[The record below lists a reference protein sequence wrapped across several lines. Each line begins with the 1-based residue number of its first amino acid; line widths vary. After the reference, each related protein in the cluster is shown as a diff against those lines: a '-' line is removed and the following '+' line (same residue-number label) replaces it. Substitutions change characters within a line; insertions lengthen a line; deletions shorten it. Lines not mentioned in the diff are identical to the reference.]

1 MKASYLETL
10 DRIKDEHAEMSKHVN
25 QQRSD
30 IEKVALEKE
39 NMNRS
44 YMTYAEVSNT
54 LRSDLRKA
62 EEINTRLQEFIMQS
76 LAPQLSQDNQANCLA
91 ALEAFKT
98 ASPRENGNG
107 APALPPGF
115 PPGAAG
121 MLGMMPNMPFGM
133 SPAMSQL
140 FNQFASPHVNGGDGA
155 GGSSGGAS
163 EAKKAKLEDPDDGEL
178 EIDVTNDDHPSTASN
193 GGAANKNGRDSTNSV
208 ASSGA
213 STPSIASNSRARQ
226 QQQPLAGLQGL
237 EQMNFLAGFNPNL
250 LRQASAA
257 GGFNFLND
265 PHAQA
270 RLAAAIGQIGSRP
283 AYSFK
288 IVDGGVPTPTSFP
301 PDAQKG
307 PGIPTGLKKKMELNH
322 GEVVCAATISRDNSR
337 VYTGGKGCVKI
348 WDVKESDISG
358 ATVVNRPPIASLD
371 CLKENYIRS
380 CKLFEDGNTLLIG
393 GEASTVALWDLTT
406 ETKTL
411 DLETDSQACYALA
424 MSPDEKLLFACLAD
438 GNILI
443 YDIHNKVKVGTLP
456 GHQDGA
462 SCLDLSKD
470 GTKLWSGGL
479 DNSVRCWDLAQRKEV
494 AKHDF
499 ASQVF
504 SLGCCPNDEWVA
516 VGMENN
522 YVEVLST
529 TGKEKYQLT
538 QHESC
543 VLSLKFAHSGK
554 FFISTGKDNAL
565 NAWRTPYGASLF
577 QLKENSSVLSCDI
590 SFDDSLIVTGSGEKK
605 ATLYAVE
612 Y

>member
-1 MKASYLETL
+1 MA
-10 DRIKDEHAEMSKHVN
+10 KHLN
-25 QQRSD
+25 QQKSEM
-30 IEKVALEKE
+30 EKITVEKE
-39 NMNRS
+39 NLTRS
-44 YMTYAEVSNT
+44 FMTYAEVSQTMRN
-54 LRSDLRKA
+54 DLRKA
-62 EEINTRLQEFIMQS
+62 EEINKRLQEFITS
-76 LAPQLSQDNQANCLA
+76 TLAPVLSQENQQNCLA
-91 ALEAFKT
+91 AMEAFKA

-107 APALPPGF
+107 AAAVPPGIPPQMLQMF
-115 PPGAAG
+115 PGG
-121 MLGMMPNMPFGM
+121 VLPFGM
-133 SPAMSQL
+133 NPAMNQL
-140 FNQFASPHVNGGDGA
+140 FSQFASPQVNGE
-155 GGSSGGAS
+155 SSGGS
-163 EAKKAKLEDPDDGEL
+163 DAKKAKLEEPDDGEL
-178 EIDVTNDDHPSTASN
+178 EIDVTNDDHPSTTSN
-193 GGAANKNGRDSTNSV
+193 GAANKNGRDSTNSV

-213 STPSIASNSRARQ
+213 STPSIASNSAKGRQ
-226 QQQPLAGLQGL
+226 QQGSLQGL
-237 EQMNFLAGFNPNL
+237 EQMSFLAGFNPNV
-250 LRQASAA
+250 LRQA
-257 GGFNFLND
+257 GGFNLFND

-270 RLAAAIGQIGSRP
+270 RLAAAMSQMGGRP

-288 IVDGGVPTPTSFP
+288 IVDNGVPTPTTFP

-307 PGIPTGLKKKMELNH
+307 PGIPSGLKKKMELNH
-322 GEVVCAATISRDNSR
+322 GEVVCAATIARDNSR

-348 WDVKESDISG
+348 WDVKESDITG
-358 ATVVNRPPIASLD
+358 TTVVNRPPIASLD

-411 DLETDSQACYALA
+411 DLETESQACYALA
-424 MSPDEKLLFACLAD
+424 LSPDEKLLFACLAD

-443 YDIHNKVKVGTLP
+443 YDIHNKEKVAVLP

-470 GTKLWSGGL
+470 GSKLWSGGL
-479 DNSVRCWDLAQRKEV
+479 DNSVRCWDMNQRKEI
-494 AKHDF
+494 AKYDF

-504 SLGCCPNDEWVA
+504 SLGCCPDDEWVA

-522 YVEVLST
+522 NVEVLST

-554 FFISTGKDNAL
+554 FFISTGKFQDNAL
-565 NAWRTPYGASLF
+565 HAWRTPYGANLF
-577 QLKENSSVLSCDI
+577 TLKENTSVLSCDI
-590 SFDDSLIVTGSGEKK
+590 SYDDSLIVTGSGEKK
-605 ATLYAVE
+605 ATLYAVD

>member
-1 MKASYLETL
+1 MKPSYLESL
-10 DRIKDEHAEMSKHVN
+10 ERIKEEHSEMNKHLN
-25 QQRSD
+25 QQRAEL
-30 IEKVALEKE
+30 EKVNTEKE
-39 NMNRS
+39 NMHRS
-44 YMTYAEVSNT
+44 YMTYAEVAGTMRNDIK
-54 LRSDLRKA
+54 RA
-62 EEINTRLQEFIMQS
+62 EEANKRLQEFILQT
-76 LAPQLSQDNQANCLA
+76 LSPLLSPEHQASCLA
-91 ALEAFKT
+91 AMESFKS
-98 ASPRENGNG
+98 ASSPRENGNG
-107 APALPPGF
+107 AAALPPGF

-121 MLGMMPNMPFGM
+121 MLGMLPFGM
-133 SPAMSQL
+133 NPAMSQL
-140 FNQFASPHVNGGDGA
+140 FNQFTSQNGDGTGA
-155 GGSSGGAS
+155 GGS
-163 EAKKAKLEDPDDGEL
+163 EAKKAKLEDPDDNEL
-178 EIDVTNDDHPSTASN
+178 EIDVTNDDNPSTTN
-193 GGAANKNGRDSTNSV
+193 GGAGHKNGRDSTNSV

-213 STPSIASNSRARQ
+213 STPSIASNSAKARQ
-226 QQQPLAGLQGL
+226 QQPQGGLQSLEQMSFLAGL
-237 EQMNFLAGFNPNL
+237 NPNM
-250 LRQASAA
+250 LRQAMSQMS
-257 GGFNFLND
+257 G
-265 PHAQA
+265 
-270 RLAAAIGQIGSRP
+270 RP

-288 IVDGGVPTPTSFP
+288 IVDGVPTPTLFP
-301 PDAQKG
+301 ADAQKG

-322 GEVVCAATISRDNSR
+322 GEVVCAATIARDNTR

-348 WDVKESDISG
+348 WDVCESDITG
-358 ATVVNRPPIASLD
+358 NTVANRPSIATLD

-380 CKLFEDGNTLLIG
+380 CKLFQDGKTLLIG

-406 ETKTL
+406 QMKTL

-424 MSPDEKLLFACLAD
+424 LSPDEKLLFACLAD

-443 YDIHNKVKVGTLP
+443 YDIHNREKVHTLP

-479 DNSVRCWDLAQRKEV
+479 DNSVRCWDLGQRKEL

-499 ASQVF
+499 SSQVF

-522 YVEVLST
+522 NVEVLST
-529 TGKEKYQLT
+529 TMKEKYQLT

-577 QLKENSSVLSCDI
+577 QLKENTSVLSCDI

-605 ATLYAVE
+605 ATLYAID

>member
-1 MKASYLETL
+1 M
-10 DRIKDEHAEMSKHVN
+10 
-25 QQRSD
+25 
-30 IEKVALEKE
+30 
-39 NMNRS
+39 
-44 YMTYAEVSNT
+44 
-54 LRSDLRKA
+54 
-62 EEINTRLQEFIMQS
+62 
-76 LAPQLSQDNQANCLA
+76 
-91 ALEAFKT
+91 
-98 ASPRENGNG
+98 
-107 APALPPGF
+107 
-115 PPGAAG
+115 G
-121 MLGMMPNMPFGM
+121 MFPNMPFGM
-133 SPAMSQL
+133 GPAMSQL
-140 FNQFASPHVNGGDGA
+140 FNQFASPQVNGGENGA
-155 GGSSGGAS
+155 GGS

-178 EIDVTNDDHPSTASN
+178 EIDVTNDDNPSAAST
-193 GGAANKNGRDSTNSV
+193 GANKNGRDSTNSV

-213 STPSIASNSRARQ
+213 STPSIASNNAKGRQ
-226 QQQPLAGLQGL
+226 QQGTIQSL
-237 EQMNFLAGFNPNL
+237 EQMSLFAGLNPSL
-250 LRQASAA
+250 LRQ
-257 GGFNFLND
+257 GNINMFD
-265 PHAQA
+265 PHMQA
-270 RLAAAIGQIGSRP
+270 RLAAAMGTVGGRP

-288 IVDGGVPTPTSFP
+288 IVDGGMPTPTTFP
-301 PDAQKG
+301 PDSQTG
-307 PGIPTGLKKKMELNH
+307 PGIPKGLKKKMDLAH
-322 GEVVCAATISRDNSR
+322 GEVVCAATIARDNTR

-348 WDVKESDISG
+348 WDVKESDITG
-358 ATVVNRPPIASLD
+358 NTVVSRVPLSSLD

-411 DLETDSQACYALA
+411 DLETESQACYALA

-443 YDIHNKVKVGTLP
+443 YDIHNKLKVGTLP

-479 DNSVRCWDLAQRKEV
+479 DNSVRCWDLGARKEI

-499 ASQVF
+499 QSQVF

-543 VLSLKFAHSGK
+543 VLSLKFSHSGK
-554 FFISTGKDNAL
+554 YFISTGKMLRCKLASPGRLIAILPSYPRQKRPELQVKAAVSEIRSYTQEIRINRIIDN
-565 NAWRTPYGASLF
+565 RKT
-577 QLKENSSVLSCDI
+577 
-590 SFDDSLIVTGSGEKK
+590 KK
-605 ATLYAVE
+605 KLTVNWTNKVSNHL
-612 Y
+612 

>member
-1 MKASYLETL
+1 MKPSYLESL
-10 DRIKDEHAEMSKHVN
+10 ERIKEEHAEMNKHLS
-25 QQRSD
+25 QQRSEID
-30 IEKVALEKE
+30 KIAVEKE
-39 NMNRS
+39 NMTRS
-44 YMTYAEVSNT
+44 FMTYAEVSTTMRN
-54 LRSDLRKA
+54 DLRKA
-62 EEINTRLQEFIMQS
+62 EEQNKRLQDFIIQT
-76 LAPQLSQDNQANCLA
+76 LAPMLSQDNQASCLA
-91 ALEAFKT
+91 AMEAFKT

-107 APALPPGF
+107 AAIPPGI
-115 PPGAAG
+115 PPG
-121 MLGMMPNMPFGM
+121 MLGMFPNIPFGLN
-133 SPAMSQL
+133 PAMSQL
-140 FNQFASPHVNGGDGA
+140 FNQFAPPQGNGEGA
-155 GGSSGGAS
+155 GGS
-163 EAKKAKLEDPDDGEL
+163 EPKKAKLEDPDDGEL
-178 EIDVTNDDHPSTASN
+178 EIDVTNDDNPSTAN
-193 GGAANKNGRDSTNSV
+193 GTTNKNGRDSTNSV
-208 ASSGA
+208 ASSD
-213 STPSIASNSRARQ
+213 
-226 QQQPLAGLQGL
+226 
-237 EQMNFLAGFNPNL
+237 PNM
-250 LRQASAA
+250 LRQA
-257 GGFNFLND
+257 GGFNLFGD
-265 PHAQA
+265 PHASA
-270 RLAAAIGQIGSRP
+270 RLAAAMSQMGGRP

-288 IVDGGVPTPTSFP
+288 IVDNGVPTPTTFP

-322 GEVVCAATISRDNSR
+322 GEVVCAATIARDNSR

-348 WDVKESDISG
+348 WDVRDTDLSG
-358 ATVVNRPPIASLD
+358 TTVVSRPPISSLD

-380 CKLFEDGNTLLIG
+380 CKLFEDGNTILIG

-424 MSPDEKLLFACLAD
+424 LSPDEKLLFACLAD

-443 YDIHNKVKVGTLP
+443 YDIHNKEKVCTLP
-456 GHQDGA
+456 GHHDGA

-470 GTKLWSGGL
+470 GSKLWSGGL
-479 DNSVRCWDLAQRKEV
+479 DNSVRCWDMNQRKEI
-494 AKHDF
+494 AKYEF

-504 SLGCCPNDEWVA
+504 SLGCCPDDEWVA

-522 YVEVLST
+522 NVEVLST

-554 FFISTGKDNAL
+554 FFISTGKDNVL

-577 QLKENSSVLSCDI
+577 QLKENTSVLSCDI